1 MNMGSIY
8 KQFEKEQEKLR
19 KEYRAAGMTEVQI
32 DELYEYDKK
41 QLSRDIAYQRWTQ
54 PLVSEDTDFEDD
66 SQNALLK
73 KFSDVFCIDME
84 PDQSVYL
91 WWFDEIEDKNLLN
104 KLLKLSVE
112 DLELLDQLAFQELT
126 QKEIC
131 SRTKKTQSSISQR
144 IKTIRKKLR
153 NSQ

>member
-19 KEYRAAGMTEVQI
+19 KEYLAAGMTEVQI

-91 WWFDEIEDKNLLN
+91 WWFDE
-104 KLLKLSVE
+104 

>member
-19 KEYRAAGMTEVQI
+19 KEYLAAGMTEVQI

-73 KFSDVFCIDME
+73 KFS
-84 PDQSVYL
+84 
-91 WWFDEIEDKNLLN
+91 
-104 KLLKLSVE
+104 LSTWS
-112 DLELLDQLAFQELT
+112 Q
-126 QKEIC
+126 
-131 SRTKKTQSSISQR
+131 ISQFTCGGSMR
-144 IKTIRKKLR
+144 LKIKICLI
-153 NSQ
+153 SCLS